1 MKLEVFDGKSWWKFV
16 ARIETLK
23 SAKKRVIRRGVDI
36 LTHHLDCCDIVR
48 SSKELWCMNLE
59 EADLGC
65 AAICV
70 CRKIS
75 ESGHRL

>member
-1 MKLEVFDGKSWWKFV
+1 MANLGGSLWRELRHSSPLKSW
-16 ARIETLK
+16 
-23 SAKKRVIRRGVDI
+23 VIRRGVDI

-65 AAICV
+65 ASYLCV
-70 CRKIS
+70 
-75 ESGHRL
+75 